1 MGTVAVKWLTSKL
14 MTGVDSRGQ
23 TVVIGTWAELD
34 PPWAGL
40 KPSDMLLLAAA
51 SCSAHDVVLIL
62 EKKREPL
69 LGLEVTCT
77 GEQQEQPPFIFTRI
91 HLHYKLFGELNP
103 EKVVRAIRLSEE
115 KYCSVINT
123 LKPAVTVTHDYQIV
137 KSPQIDHEAATR
149 DMSQD
154 GEKTKTNS

>member
-14 MTGVDSRGQ
+14 MTGIDSRGK
-23 TVVIGTWAELD
+23 TVVIGTWAEAD

-69 LGLEVTCT
+69 VGLEVSCT
-77 GEQQEQPPFIFTRI
+77 GHQEEAPPYRFTSI
-91 HLHYKLFGELNP
+91 HLQYTLFGELDP
-103 EKVVRAIRLSEE
+103 AKVATAISLSED

-123 LKPAVTVTHDYQIV
+123 LKPGVKISHDYQIV
-137 KSPQIDHEAATR
+137 MPGEGGTPEEPQHA
-149 DMSQD
+149 
-154 GEKTKTNS
+154 KKN